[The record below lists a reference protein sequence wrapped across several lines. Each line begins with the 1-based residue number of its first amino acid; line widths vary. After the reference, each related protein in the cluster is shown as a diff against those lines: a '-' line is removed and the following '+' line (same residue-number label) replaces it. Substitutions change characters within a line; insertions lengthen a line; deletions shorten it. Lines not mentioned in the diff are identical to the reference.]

1 MRVVEV
7 GVAMFSSQY
16 TTNYPA
22 QMAAAALSSIP
33 MILIY
38 VIAQKWI
45 VQGIRLTSGFDK

>member
-1 MRVVEV
+1 
-7 GVAMFSSQY
+7 VAMFSSQY